1 MSTSEK
7 SEATPKAEAPA
18 GGGETSKAESGSKSA
33 GRGERQKPVSKAY
46 RDNWNAIFQKKKR

>member
-1 MSTSEK
+1 MSMSEK
-7 SEATPKAEAPA
+7 SEAALKAETPA
-18 GGGETSKAESGSKSA
+18 GGGETSGSEGRSAA